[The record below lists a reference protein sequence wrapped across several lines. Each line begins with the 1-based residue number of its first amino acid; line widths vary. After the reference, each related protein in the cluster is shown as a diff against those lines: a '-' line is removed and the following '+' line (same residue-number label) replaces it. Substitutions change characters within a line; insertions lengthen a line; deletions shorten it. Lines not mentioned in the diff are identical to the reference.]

1 MPTLFLSS
9 SLANF
14 SQDEIGEPILDV
26 ILESGDLLY
35 FPRGTIHQ
43 VGCGIS
49 HVNHCL
55 FSSSEVSCCHSLFPL
70 QASTLPDAHSLH
82 MTVSTCQM
90 NTWGDLL
97 EKVRDNGYPH
107 SLAFPLTPP
116 PLCLP
121 RWTEGGRGP

>member
-26 ILESGDLLY
+26 ILEAGDLLY

-43 VGCGIS
+43 VGHAVW

-55 FSSSEVSCCHSLFPL
+55 FSNSYVGVPLFSL

-97 EKVRDNGYPH
+97 EKVQEYWS
-107 SLAFPLTPP
+107 SLFPGLPTISNPSPP
-116 PLCLP
+116 PPFVYP
-121 RWTEGGRGP
+121 R

>member
-26 ILESGDLLY
+26 ILEAGDLLY

-43 VGCGIS
+43 VGRAMW

-55 FSSSEVSCCHSLFPL
+55 FSNSEVSLCSPCRP
-70 QASTLPDAHSLH
+70 
-82 MTVSTCQM
+82 
-90 NTWGDLL
+90 
-97 EKVRDNGYPH
+97 PH
-107 SLAFPLTPP
+107 FLMLTPY
-116 PLCLP
+116 
-121 RWTEGGRGP
+121 T